1 VTRLTELLDG
11 INHRVATTEV
21 SSMDRKQL
29 SMTGRRRPAWLL
41 IAALVLAVVTF
52 GCTGLSGL
60 IEVEQQDTPS
70 VSEVTQESG
79 EVVPTLTV
87 GPEQTEGVGTGATEG
102 MPQIEGVS
110 LTTLYDEVSPGVVN
124 IRVYVQRGG
133 TTGQGAGSGFVLD
146 NEGHIVTNNHVV
158 AEAEVVTV
166 IFNNGFEVRAEIVG
180 TDADSDLA
188 VIQVE
193 EMPDGIAPLPLAESG
208 TVEAGDWV
216 VAIGNPFSLGG
227 SMSLG
232 IVSAVGRAIPSGATP
247 FRIPR
252 AVQTDAAIN
261 PGNSG
266 GPLLNLDGEVVG
278 VNAQIA
284 SGGSGVNSGVGFAIP
299 SEVVRRVVPAL
310 IEEGAYPWP
319 WLGVSG
325 LPVNLLVQE
334 ANNLPVQQGA
344 YIAQIVDGGP
354 ADEAGLQG
362 ATGTEAILGSDIP
375 VGGDVVVEADGEPV
389 ADFTDLLDYVAFQQP
404 GDTIELTI
412 LRDGERQQVSVELAA
427 RPEGLGQ

>member
-1 VTRLTELLDG
+1 
-11 INHRVATTEV
+11 
-21 SSMDRKQL
+21 MDRKRQ
-29 SMTGRRRPAWLL
+29 SVNGWRRPAWLL
-41 IAALVLAVVTF
+41 TAAAILAAFTF

-87 GPEQTEGVGTGATEG
+87 GPEQSEGEGTGATEG

-110 LTTLYDEVSPGVVN
+110 LTTLYDEVSPGVVS

-188 VIQVE
+188 VVQVE
-193 EMPDGIAPLPLAESG
+193 EMPDGMAPLPLAESG
-208 TVEAGDWV
+208 TAEPGDWV

-344 YIAQIVDGGP
+344 YIAQVVDGGP

-375 VGGDVVVEADGEPV
+375 VGGDVVIEADGGPV

-412 LRDGERQQVSVELAA
+412 LRDGERQQVTVELAA

>member
-1 VTRLTELLDG
+1 MG
-11 INHRVATTEV
+11 
-21 SSMDRKQL
+21 KKGL
-29 SMTGRRRPAWLL
+29 SVKRWQRPAWLL
-41 IAALVLAVVTF
+41 TAAAILAALTF

-60 IEVEQQDTPS
+60 IEVEQQDAPS

-87 GPEQTEGVGTGATEG
+87 GAEQAGGGSTGATEG

-110 LTTLYDEVSPGVVN
+110 LTELYDEVSPGVVS

-133 TTGQGAGSGFVLD
+133 MTGQGAGSGFVLND
-146 NEGHIVTNNHVV
+146 EGYIVTNNHVV
-158 AEAEVVTV
+158 DEAEVVTV
-166 IFNNGFEVRAEIVG
+166 IFNDGFEERAEIVG

-188 VIQVE
+188 VIQVDQ
-193 EMPDGIAPLPLAESG
+193 MPDGVAALPLAESG
-208 TVEAGDWV
+208 SVEPGDWA

-252 AVQTDAAIN
+252 AIQTDAAIN

-266 GPLLNLDGEVVG
+266 GPLLSLDGEVVG

-310 IEEGAYPWP
+310 IEEGSYPWP

-354 ADEAGLQG
+354 ADEAGLRG
-362 ATGTEAILGSDIP
+362 ATGTETILGADIP
-375 VGGDVVVEADGEPV
+375 VGGDVVVEADGDPI

-404 GDTIELTI
+404 DDTIELTI
-412 LRDGERQQVSVELAA
+412 LRDGERQQVTVELAT